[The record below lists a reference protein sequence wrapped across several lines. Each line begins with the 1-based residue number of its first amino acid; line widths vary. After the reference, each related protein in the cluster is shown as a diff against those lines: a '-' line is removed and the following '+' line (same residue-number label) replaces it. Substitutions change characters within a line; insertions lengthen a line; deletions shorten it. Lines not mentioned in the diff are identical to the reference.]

1 MASTEESQ
9 DNNPRGIPKA
19 PFISDVEKYIGGPDG
34 DVESAMKKIQDAL
47 AKYRYMD
54 GNLAQRRRG
63 LEEKIPDIRKTLSMV
78 EFLNERRE
86 GKQKSDDLEENLDDL
101 DLEDETAD
109 KKPLVTTFELNETLY
124 AEAEL
129 EDTDVVY
136 LWLGANVMLS
146 YNITEAME
154 LLATKLKNAEASLQ
168 SLQEDLEFLRE
179 QITVM
184 EVNTARLYNWDVVRR
199 RERRA
204 KEASASTG

>member
-1 MASTEESQ
+1 MASTEEIQ
-9 DNNPRGIPKA
+9 ENNPRGIPKA
-19 PFISDVEKYIGGPDG
+19 PFISDVEGYIGGPDG
-34 DVESAMKKIQDAL
+34 EVESALKKAQDAL

-54 GNLAQRRRG
+54 ANLTQRRRG
-63 LEEKIPDIRKTLSMV
+63 LEEKIPDIRKTLNMV
-78 EFLNERRE
+78 EYLNERRVSKHKTDGLE
-86 GKQKSDDLEENLDDL
+86 EDLEELG
-101 DLEDETAD
+101 LEDDEASE
-109 KKPLVTTFELNETLY
+109 KPLVTTFELNETLF

-146 YNITEAME
+146 YKIPEAIE

-168 SLQEDLEFLRE
+168 GLQDDLEFLRE

-199 RERRA
+199 RERRS
-204 KEASASTG
+204 KEAAASTE